1 MKLVVELWHV
11 SQAAEVVMWLLGLKS
26 GVTPW
31 NAAPLWQVE
40 QPLVIPVWFMV
51 VPAKLAVDLWQV
63 SQLAVVGIWF
73 VPLAKPLPPDT

>member
-11 SQAAEVVMWLLGLKS
+11 SQAAVVAIWLLGLKS

-73 VPLAKPLPPDT
+73 VPLAKPLPPET